1 MNRKRHHPTST
12 RRPEAEK
19 AFLAGVVELLHDDP
33 QRCRKAAAL
42 VEASALT
49 IEAGPELLAAVV
61 EAAVLESPTIADVLR
76 IARER
81 SGDEAIEERSLIADL
96 VAAAAGS
103 RGGYGLGVDRHARE
117 IMEAA
122 ARRRTVDAATLAA
135 AVAAD
140 PRSEPAQI
148 EAAAAAVAEASA
160 GTHSDRMA
168 WVPFPGALLPEPV
181 RAFVSE
187 AAEALSTDPV
197 FVAFPLL
204 ASVAATVGNRRRI
217 EMWSGWKE
225 PPILWLATVAD
236 SGSGKSPGMDKAL
249 QFVRQ
254 RQDDAFQV
262 FRAALADYEVEKRE
276 HERASRRRDAEPA
289 EPPRRP
295 TAERFIVDDCTI
307 EGLGPILEQNPN
319 GVLVARDELSGWFDF
334 DRYSGG
340 RGGGEAARWL
350 SCYNA
355 SPLIVD
361 RKLAPTLYVP
371 AASVTIYG
379 GIQPKTLA
387 RAAGSR
393 HVDNGLL
400 PRFILAS
407 PPRRMKEIPEAD
419 VSFATAEAVRTMFDT
434 LGAIRPAQDGSP
446 KVLDLEP
453 DAAALF
459 REFYREHAQ
468 AQYAAS
474 GYFAAVLAKAEGWV
488 GRLALVLHMIAQ
500 AGDDPSR
507 GARIR
512 ADSIEAAIGIARW
525 AACEWQ
531 RVFIEMTAAAA
542 MEDDAGLREWIERR
556 GGIASPRDVRR
567 GLAKYR
573 APGAAEA
580 GLARLV
586 RADKAEWQASSTGG
600 RPADAVRL
608 K

>member
-1 MNRKRHHPTST
+1 
-12 RRPEAEK
+12 
-19 AFLAGVVELLHDDP
+19 
-33 QRCRKAAAL
+33 
-42 VEASALT
+42 
-49 IEAGPELLAAVV
+49 
-61 EAAVLESPTIADVLR
+61 VLR

-140 PRSEPAQI
+140 PSSEPAQI

-160 GTHSDRMA
+160 GTPSDRMA

-262 FRAALADYEVEKRE
+262 FRAALADYEAEKRE

-474 GYFAAVLAKAEGWV
+474 GHFAAVLAKAEGWV

-507 GARIR
+507 GDRIR

-531 RVFIEMTAAAA
+531 RVFVEMTTATA
-542 MEDDAGLREWIERR
+542 MQDDAGLREWIERR

-586 RADKAEWQASSTGG
+586 RAGKAEWQASSTGG